1 MSEKQFIKSVLL
13 YLFDGSSYA
22 EMFSV
27 VDDKHGL
34 RGAGIRVSK
43 TKEYPNGD
51 EDYKVTVNRNILE
64 KWLGGEE

>member
-22 EMFSV
+22 EMFGV
-27 VDDKHGL
+27 IDDKNGM

-51 EDYKVTVNRNILE
+51 EDYKVTINRGILE
-64 KWLGGEE
+64 KWLGEKL

>member
-27 VDDKHGL
+27 VDDNSGI
-34 RGAGIRVSK
+34 RGAGIRLSK
-43 TKEYPNGD
+43 TKEYPNGE

-64 KWLGGEE
+64 KWLGEKL